1 MKAKT
6 IYDKIREKARLALPL
21 CMVAAAAFTACTDEI
36 KFGNAFLEKA
46 PGGSVTQDTVFG
58 KAEYTRQYLASIYS
72 RQYFG
77 LTIGTSD
84 DYATSSSGWC
94 GKFDALSDCFQLYYQ
109 SAKPYNYY
117 YSGTLTAN
125 DINMFDFCEEYVW
138 EVVRWCYIMLENI
151 DRVPDMT
158 EAEKNRIRAEVK
170 CLIAVR
176 YFDMFQY
183 YGGLPI
189 VRNSFSADESSYNL
203 PRATAEETVEFM
215 ISMLDEAIQTEELPW
230 AYTGAE
236 AATETGHW
244 TKAGAMALKC
254 RILAFAASPLF
265 NSDQGYYGGSSEAER
280 QHLVWYG
287 SYKPEYWTRLKTA
300 CEEFF
305 TALNAN
311 GHYQLVQ
318 AEGTRP
324 EDYRLA
330 FRKAY
335 FLQDSPEV
343 LHSVR
348 VTTNR
353 VSGSDFNWYYWI
365 RVGRNT
371 YNPTQEYVEM
381 FPWSDGTP
389 FDWDETEKAG
399 KLDEMFLVG
408 DTAANNRGKLE
419 NVRLTRDPRLY
430 ESCIV
435 NGMQKSLDWTTGNM
449 GGDIYENWVGGTDA
463 GNNSLNET
471 GLFATGYFL
480 MKYALGTSDQTS
492 ANPDIS
498 GHNFQ
503 WVTIRLAEM
512 YLLYAE
518 ALIQADGNLTE
529 AIRQIDIVRSRV
541 GLKGLAECNPDKHLT
556 TDKQALLDE
565 LLRERAC
572 EFGFENLRY
581 QDIVRYKLSSVL
593 EKPLHG
599 LLIHRL
605 KLENGEWV
613 EDNTKWTGSNE
624 RRYPQPTH
632 FRYTKFQINNR
643 AREWWNGFDPKWYLQ
658 PFRQTEI
665 NKNYGLIQNPGW

>member
-1 MKAKT
+1 M
-6 IYDKIREKARLALPL
+6 IYNKIRKAARLFVPVCLSAFTL
-21 CMVAAAAFTACTDEI
+21 FTACTDEI

-58 KAEYTRQYLASIYS
+58 KAEYTRQFLASIYS
-72 RQYFG
+72 RQYYG
-77 LTIGTSD
+77 LTVGTD
-84 DYATSSSGWC
+84 DGYATSLSGWC
-94 GKFDALSDCFQLYYQ
+94 GKIDALSDCFQLYYT

-125 DINMFDFCEEYVW
+125 DENMFDFCGEYVW
-138 EVVRWCYIMLENI
+138 EVVRWCYLMLENI
-151 DRVPDMT
+151 DRVPDMS
-158 EAEKNRIRAEVK
+158 EAEKNRIKAEIQ

-176 YFDMFQY
+176 YFDLFQY

-189 VRNSFSADESSYNL
+189 VRSSFAASASSYEM
-203 PRATAEETVEFM
+203 PRATAEETVKFM
-215 ISMLDEAIQTEELPW
+215 VEELLDEAIKNEDLPW

-265 NSDQGYYGGSSEAER
+265 NSDKGYYGGTSQAEQ

-287 SYKPEYWTRLKTA
+287 GYKPEYWTRLKTA
-300 CEEFF
+300 CQEFF

-311 GHYQLVQ
+311 GHYTLSQ

-335 FLQDSPEV
+335 FVQDSPEV

-353 VSGSDFNWYYWI
+353 VTGTDYNWYYWI
-365 RVGRNT
+365 RLGRNS
-371 YNPTQEYVEM
+371 YCPTQEYVEM

-389 FDWDETEKAG
+389 FDWEKTEAEG
-399 KLDEMFLVG
+399 NLDKMFLVG
-408 DTAANNRGKLE
+408 DTAANKRGKLI

-471 GLFATGYFL
+471 GNFATGYFL
-480 MKYALGTSDQTS
+480 MKYALGTSDKTT

-503 WVTIRLAEM
+503 WTTIRLAEI

-518 ALIQADGNLTE
+518 ALIQADNNLPE
-529 AIRQIDIVRSRV
+529 AIRQIDIIRNRV
-541 GLKGLAECNPDKHLT
+541 GLKGLVECNPDKNLT
-556 TDKQALLDE
+556 TDKEALLAE

-581 QDIVRYKLSSVL
+581 QDIVRYKLGSVL
-593 EKPLHG
+593 EQPLHG

-632 FRYTKFQINNR
+632 FKYEKFVINNR
-643 AREWWNGFDPKWYLQ
+643 ARVWWDGFDPKWYLQ
-658 PFRQTEI
+658 PIRQTEI

>member
-1 MKAKT
+1 MKRIIQYIKKNAM
-6 IYDKIREKARLALPL
+6 RALPVGIIAA
-21 CMVAAAAFTACTDEI
+21 VALTACTDDI

-46 PGGSVTQDTVFG
+46 PGGSVTEDTVFG
-58 KAEYTRQYLASIYS
+58 NAEYTRQYLASIYS

-77 LTIGTSD
+77 LTIGAGL
-84 DYATSSSGWC
+84 ATSVSGWT
-94 GKFDALSDCFQLYYQ
+94 GKIEALSDCYHLYYQ
-109 SAKPYNYY
+109 SAKPYTKY
-117 YSGTLTAN
+117 YSGLLTA
-125 DINMFDFCEEYVW
+125 DDENMVDFTGEKVW
-138 EVVRWCYIMLENI
+138 EVVRWCYLMQENI
-151 DRVPDMT
+151 DRVPDMD
-158 EAEKNRIRAEVK
+158 EAEKKRIIAETK

-176 YFDMFQY
+176 YFDLFQF

-189 VRNSFSADESSYNL
+189 VRNSFAASETSYEL

-215 ISMLDEAIQTEELPW
+215 IQQLDEAIAESNLPW
-230 AYTGAE
+230 AYTGSE
-236 AATETGHW
+236 ASTETGHW

-265 NSDQGYYGGSSEAER
+265 NSNEGYYGGSSEAEQ

-287 SYKPEYWTRLKTA
+287 AYKPEYWTKLKMA
-300 CEEFF
+300 CEDFF
-305 TALNAN
+305 KALAAN
-311 GHYQLVQ
+311 GHYELQQ
-318 AEGTRP
+318 ATGTRP

-335 FLQDSPEV
+335 FKESSPEV

-348 VTTNR
+348 VTSNK
-353 VSGSDFNWYYWI
+353 VGGSDFNWYYWVRI
-365 RVGRNT
+365 GRNS
-371 YNPTQEYVEM
+371 YCPTQEYVEM

-389 FDWDETEKAG
+389 FDWDETQKAG
-399 KLDEMFLVG
+399 KLDQMFLVG
-408 DTAANNRGKLE
+408 DTAANKKGKLE

-463 GNNSLNET
+463 GNNSKNES
-471 GLFATGYFL
+471 GNFATGYFL
-480 MKYALGTSDQTS
+480 MKYALGISDKTA
-492 ANPDIS
+492 ANPDIA
-498 GHNFQ
+498 GQYYQ
-503 WVTIRLAEM
+503 WVTIRLAEI

-518 ALIQADGNLTE
+518 ALIQADGNLAK
-529 AIRQIDIVRSRV
+529 AIEQIDLIRARV
-541 GLKGLAECNPDKHLT
+541 GLKGLVECNPDKHLT
-556 TDKQALLDE
+556 TDKSALLEE

-581 QDIVRYKLSSVL
+581 QDLVRYKRTDIF

-599 LLIHRL
+599 LLIHKL
-605 KLENGEWV
+605 KQSGDTWV
-613 EDNTKWTGSNE
+613 DDDSKWTGSNE
-624 RRYPQPTH
+624 KRYPQPTH
-632 FRYTKFQINNR
+632 FSYEKFQISNR
-643 AREWWNGFDPKWYLQ
+643 ARCWWEGYDKKWLLQ